1 MNKLSGIVFRIEH
14 VGSTSVKGLSAKPKL
29 DIDIV
34 IPKEVSF
41 EVFKKKLSE
50 LGYFHRGDLD
60 VEGREVIDRNNSVY
74 DVVLDNITHN
84 LYACYEGNIELEKH
98 LLFRDYLRS
107 NSEARLEYERLK
119 QNIAERSGQDVKKYV
134 LMKETEARDF
144 IYFIVE
150 RSRKTKA

>member
-1 MNKLSGIVFRIEH
+1 MNKLSDIVFRIEH

-34 IPKEVSF
+34 IQKEVSF

-60 VEGREVIDRNNSVY
+60 VEGREVFDRNNSVY

-98 LLFRDYLRS
+98 MLS
-107 NSEARLEYERLK
+107 G
-119 QNIAERSGQDVKKYV
+119 IISGQIQKRG
-134 LMKETEARDF
+134 LNMKDLNRILLKDQDRTLRNMF
-144 IYFIVE
+144 
-150 RSRKTKA
+150 